1 MKYINRKVPIVD
13 VARALDLR
21 LEGATMVH
29 CWHPARHQHG
39 DRTAS
44 ASILTSSNKIKCF
57 VCNFRP
63 KGPVDFVMDVLEISS
78 PADAALWIAARFAV
92 PMIAAHKHLAGSA
105 RRGERVQSGL
115 ALMIRSGLWAELS
128 PAAQAIAPVLLEIA
142 ENERPA
148 GERRAVHISYR
159 GITRMSGI
167 QSPNAI
173 RRALVELSEVGLMLP
188 PDGRVPGKLVQET
201 ACYTMTPFSEELL
214 EMAQATAQQAKDEI
228 AGGMELRARLRKER
242 VRTFAVERLNEQQ

>member
-1 MKYINRKVPIVD
+1 MVPKSSIPDMKYINRKVPIVD

-142 ENERPA
+142 ERDPA
-148 GERRAVHISYR
+148 GLGGIERGRLDAAPGWTGARQAGAGDGLLYDDAILRGVAGDGPGDGAAGEGRNCWWDGVAGAPPKGARAHVR
-159 GITRMSGI
+159 SGTTE
-167 QSPNAI
+167 
-173 RRALVELSEVGLMLP
+173 RAAVVA
-188 PDGRVPGKLVQET
+188 DNQN
-201 ACYTMTPFSEELL
+201 
-214 EMAQATAQQAKDEI
+214 
-228 AGGMELRARLRKER
+228 RAYY
-242 VRTFAVERLNEQQ
+242 